1 MLSTLAWGYFGPL
14 LESTL
19 PVVAALL
26 LVYAILCI
34 VMGSCLGIRMSVQ
47 NLGTRSVCQ
56 WPTRWRWRPR
66 ELEDADLER
75 GRSRTPVDMDE
86 KWPLLFPGYD
96 QNPVIGYS
104 AIESGRPQPPPTG
117 SQSSAPQTA
126 GYLPLIESHDDA
138 TSRRDNLPAPQVLR
152 TSNPTGHIGRARAAR
167 SIICESCARLPENED
182 LRLESIR
189 CLHA

>member
-1 MLSTLAWGYFGPL
+1 MLSTLAWGYFEPL

-56 WPTRWRWRPR
+56 WPTRWRWRSR

-86 KWPLLFPGYD
+86 KWPLLLPGYD
-96 QNPVIGYS
+96 HSPVTGYS
-104 AIESGRPQPPPTG
+104 TMESGVPQPPPTG

-126 GYLPLIESHDDA
+126 GDLPLTENHDDA
-138 TSRRDNLPAPQVLR
+138 TSRRDNVATLHVLR
-152 TSNPTGHIGRARAAR
+152 TSNPNRHIGRARAAR
-167 SIICESCARLPENED
+167 SVICEGCARLPEKED
-182 LRLESIR
+182 LRLENIR